1 MEKETK
7 KYGVYLW
14 GGHFLY
20 LGRLEEN
27 VTEHMHH
34 ALQVIIDRKGEFD
47 LRIDKVL
54 VKSGGVIVGP
64 DRRHQLVSSSD
75 TQAHLFID
83 REEAVAR
90 AIARQHLGDNNF
102 KILDGP
108 LLRRLRRCFDVP
120 GNYLGSCAL
129 AHEVYTKVVTE
140 LGGYS
145 SPPRGEEAIDPR
157 IRGVIAL
164 VQEKL
169 FSEKLP
175 IADIARNACLSE
187 SRLMHLFS
195 KQIGIPLRRYVL
207 WQRVL
212 IAMRMIGQDK
222 MSITDA
228 AYAAGFSDSA
238 HLSRTY
244 RSMFGLTLSHC
255 SDLSQFVQVT
265 SCFSE

>member
-1 MEKETK
+1 MENETK

-47 LRIDKVL
+47 LRIDKAP
-54 VKSGGVIVGP
+54 VKCGGVIIGP
-64 DRRHQLVSSSD
+64 DRRHQLVSSAD

-90 AIARQHLGDNNF
+90 AIARHHLGDKNF

-108 LLRRLRRCFDVP
+108 LLERLRGVFNEPDNFLGPCAQAHDV
-120 GNYLGSCAL
+120 YR
-129 AHEVYTKVVTE
+129 KIVTE
-140 LGGYS
+140 LGGYAA
-145 SPPRGEEAIDPR
+145 PAMEAIDPR
-157 IRGVIAL
+157 IRGVMAL

-169 FSEKLP
+169 FSEKVT
-175 IADIARNACLSE
+175 IAELARNACLSE

-212 IAMRMIGQDK
+212 VAMRMIAQGK
-222 MSITDA
+222 MSLTEA
-228 AYAAGFSDSA
+228 AHAAGFSDSA

-255 SDLSQFVQVT
+255 SNLSQFVQVT